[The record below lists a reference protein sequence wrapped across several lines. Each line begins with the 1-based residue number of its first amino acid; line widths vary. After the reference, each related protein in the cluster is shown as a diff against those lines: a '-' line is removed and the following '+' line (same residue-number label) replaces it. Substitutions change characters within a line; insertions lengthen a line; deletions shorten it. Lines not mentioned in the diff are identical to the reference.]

1 MFKDKMTFGF
11 RASAGHLLGDK
22 PELISGCMVTAI
34 LVLLTLTVAAAVVN
48 AAEIREIE
56 LTDGSVVT
64 GEVVSLSGG
73 IYTIRST
80 TLGTL
85 RIEAS
90 KIRSIRL
97 KGSAAARSDD
107 RSRVKSLE
115 DKMLG
120 DSELMD
126 SISTLQNDPDFQKI
140 LQDPEIMKAVQTG
153 DMGALM
159 KNPDF
164 MKLLNKQA
172 IKDMN
177 RKLAP

>member
-1 MFKDKMTFGF
+1 MFKEQITVNFPPST
-11 RASAGHLLGDK
+11 RYLLGDK
-22 PELISGCMVTAI
+22 TISIRGYIVTAI
-34 LVLLTLTVAAAVVN
+34 LVFLALAIAATVVN
-48 AAEIREIE
+48 AAETREIE

-90 KIRSIRL
+90 KIRAIRL
-97 KGSAAARSDD
+97 KGSAAPGDD
-107 RSRVKSLE
+107 RGQVKSLE

-120 DSELMD
+120 DSEIMD
-126 SISTLQNDPDFQKI
+126 SIRALQNDPDFQKI

-153 DMGALM
+153 DVAALM

-164 MKLLNKQA
+164 MKLLNNQA
-172 IKDMN
+172 VQDMN
-177 RKLAP
+177 KKLAR